1 MLEIYP
7 VMENA
12 NTKAWEK
19 QDDENVRDHQGA
31 VKLFHF
37 LLVPHKP
44 KIKSRSSQEAKV
56 LLLTTIDTTIASLT
70 FGHIKISG

>member
-1 MLEIYP
+1 
-7 VMENA
+7 MENT

-19 QDDENVRDHQGA
+19 QDDENVRDHLGA
-31 VKLFHF
+31 VTLFYF
-37 LLVPHKP
+37 LLVPHNP

-56 LLLTTIDTTIASLT
+56 LLLTTDTTIASLT